1 METPAAQLMPGDRI
15 DVALTLKHVV
25 VIGPQWR
32 PEEVWLTDTTGH
44 VHTLPGDASVILLER
59 HQP

>member
-1 METPAAQLMPGDRI
+1 MPGDRI
-15 DVALTLKHVV
+15 DVALTLQHVV

-44 VHTLPGDASVILLER
+44 VHTLPGDASVTLLER
-59 HQP
+59 NPS